1 MEQTITLQILG
12 RKFTFQTESAAPD
25 AKVVAA
31 RFEDAVNKVQSQF
44 DEKLVNIDKETILIL
59 TGLNIAS
66 EHYKLEQNYRHFFSR
81 MTEKSAV
88 VLNELEK
95 AMA

>member
-1 MEQTITLQILG
+1 M
-12 RKFTFQTESAAPD
+12 PD
-25 AKVVAA
+25 AKTVAA
-31 RFEDAVNKVQSQF
+31 RFEDAVNKVQAQF

-66 EHYKLEQNYRHFFSR
+66 EHYKLEQNYRHLFNR

-88 VLNELEK
+88 VLSELEK